1 MDERE
6 RTELN
11 KQKKLVDC
19 VSHLNS
25 VLEAFERLEDYKERV
40 LPIIDGFDLTHTD
53 TYLGLTENIKR
64 ELFYIKFFSEHAASQ
79 LVKYRRLCNPDQDI
93 YSIKEKKNQEKYG
106 IKPLGDWKKR
116 SEETQRIL
124 DESQNKIDEML
135 KKREKNSDLFEIK
148 DLNNIKE
155 KLDVAYKSKREKQ
168 IKRTERIVRIEFR
181 ILRLEWAMFI
191 IFLWQIGI
199 LIKIT
204 VN

>member
-1 MDERE
+1 
-6 RTELN
+6 
-11 KQKKLVDC
+11 
-19 VSHLNS
+19 
-25 VLEAFERLEDYKERV
+25 
-40 LPIIDGFDLTHTD
+40 
-53 TYLGLTENIKR
+53 
-64 ELFYIKFFSEHAASQ
+64 
-79 LVKYRRLCNPDQDI
+79 
-93 YSIKEKKNQEKYG
+93 
-106 IKPLGDWKKR
+106 
-116 SEETQRIL
+116 
-124 DESQNKIDEML
+124 ML

>member
-53 TYLGLTENIKR
+53 TYLGLTENLKR

-116 SEETQRIL
+116 SE
-124 DESQNKIDEML
+124 
-135 KKREKNSDLFEIK
+135 
-148 DLNNIKE
+148 
-155 KLDVAYKSKREKQ
+155 
-168 IKRTERIVRIEFR
+168 
-181 ILRLEWAMFI
+181 
-191 IFLWQIGI
+191 
-199 LIKIT
+199 
-204 VN
+204 